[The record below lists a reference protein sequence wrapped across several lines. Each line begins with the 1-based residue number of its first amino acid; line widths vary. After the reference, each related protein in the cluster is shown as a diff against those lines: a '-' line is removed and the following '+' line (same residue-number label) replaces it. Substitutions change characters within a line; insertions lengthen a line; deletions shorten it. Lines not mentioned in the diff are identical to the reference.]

1 MTNNNQN
8 FDLPSLS
15 NEFNNLVEINSLDGN
30 SSNSANESL
39 IGLKLLLNEHRSF
52 DNELFSIFHFK
63 KADNDITNTEE
74 RISNEENSVLAEMRQ
89 KFFVENKKRGRKNKK
104 EGKKIHDKNTIDNLL
119 RKVQVHY
126 LSFIIKFL
134 NTILLILNKKNIRF
148 KKLDYKFKQNVR
160 KDFVDILKKSNI
172 GEIISSKISGK
183 YKKEKND
190 NFNENLL
197 KKYKEDRILNKIF
210 SENYLILFRKIY
222 YKSQKKIN
230 LKEYGLDI
238 GEGIKLSDDVKMYK
252 DLLKDKKG
260 NELNEEYKSNLN
272 KCIFQHF
279 FSNSFFK
286 TS

>member
-1 MTNNNQN
+1 MTNNNPN

-74 RISNEENSVLAEMRQ
+74 RISNEENTEMRQ
-89 KFFVENKKRGRKNKK
+89 KFFVENKKGGRKNKK

>member
-1 MTNNNQN
+1 MTNNNPN

-148 KKLDYKFKQNVR
+148 KILDYKFNQNVR

-238 GEGIKLSDDVKMYK
+238 GEGITLSDDVKMYK

>member
-238 GEGIKLSDDVKMYK
+238 GEGTKLSDDVKMYK

>member
-15 NEFNNLVEINSLDGN
+15 NEFSNLVEINSLDDN

>member
-1 MTNNNQN
+1 MTNNNPN

-15 NEFNNLVEINSLDGN
+15 NENSYLLEINSLDGN

-52 DNELFSIFHFK
+52 DNELFSIVHFK

>member
-1 MTNNNQN
+1 M
-8 FDLPSLS
+8 PSLS
-15 NEFNNLVEINSLDGN
+15 NENSYLLEINSLDGN

>member
-1 MTNNNQN
+1 MTNNNPN

-74 RISNEENSVLAEMRQ
+74 RISNEENTEMRQ

>member
-15 NEFNNLVEINSLDGN
+15 NENSYLLEINSLDGN

>member
-1 MTNNNQN
+1 MTNNNPN

-15 NEFNNLVEINSLDGN
+15 NEFSNLVEINSLDGN

-74 RISNEENSVLAEMRQ
+74 RISNEENSVLAEIRQ

-183 YKKEKND
+183 YKK
-190 NFNENLL
+190 
-197 KKYKEDRILNKIF
+197 
-210 SENYLILFRKIY
+210 KIY
-222 YKSQKKIN
+222 
-230 LKEYGLDI
+230 
-238 GEGIKLSDDVKMYK
+238 
-252 DLLKDKKG
+252 
-260 NELNEEYKSNLN
+260 
-272 KCIFQHF
+272 
-279 FSNSFFK
+279 
-286 TS
+286 

>member
-1 MTNNNQN
+1 M
-8 FDLPSLS
+8 
-15 NEFNNLVEINSLDGN
+15 
-30 SSNSANESL
+30 
-39 IGLKLLLNEHRSF
+39 
-52 DNELFSIFHFK
+52 
-63 KADNDITNTEE
+63 
-74 RISNEENSVLAEMRQ
+74 
-89 KFFVENKKRGRKNKK
+89 
-104 EGKKIHDKNTIDNLL
+104 
-119 RKVQVHY
+119 
-126 LSFIIKFL
+126 

-279 FSNSFFK
+279 FSNSFYIF
-286 TS
+286 SI

>member
-1 MTNNNQN
+1 MTNNNPN

-89 KFFVENKKRGRKNKK
+89 KFFVENKKRGRKYKK
-104 EGKKIHDKNTIDNLL
+104 EGKKIHDKNIIDNLL